1 MRIVQAEKVGNLV
14 DDRGLDLAPELGRRP
29 VPAEKRAGED
39 RDAVR
44 QVSGEVVRPAVE
56 RHALVDAVERVPLRV
71 EPEVAQQARR
81 GLVLDHH
88 GDVVQVG
95 RELGGDPVE
104 GVGDET
110 LELRALHRSL
120 DHPAAAKPRQASEA
134 IQAVQRGHL
143 VGLRERRVVED
154 VVDEVVDGPAEGE
167 DRLADMH
174 ELRGLLADDVDA
186 TEPVRGA
193 LEEQLQHAGAVADDL
208 AARDLAKER
217 LSHLVRH
224 AGARQLL
231 FGLAHHRDLGD
242 GEDAVGEP
250 RALAVHRHAEGMR
263 HGEASLVHRRGGEAR
278 EADHA
283 RADDGERTRDAVEA
297 QDRVA
302 VVDALV
308 VERDRRVA
316 SRPRACGDDD
326 EAGAELAPSTLAVE
340 HLDPVRVEK
349 ARRAEDGRDGVAIE
363 LVLEHLELSRDDGFL
378 APHEVVDGDVLP
390 ECRLDPVQRP
400 LFDAGDVED
409 RLAERLARDGGRV
422 EAVPAERARTVD
434 HRDALAELLAQ
445 IAAEAAPE
453 EALEPALRALLE
465 ESGAHAGA
473 LCLYD
478 PRQNVLRLAAE
489 IGLSDEGCRRLR
501 TVRRGDP
508 AAWDMPLHGLM
519 NGRASLIES
528 AARNRYV
535 PRLVEASASVRTIA
549 CVPLNAGP
557 APVGSLILVATAPRS
572 FGERDVRALEPVLGD
587 LAAMIES
594 TRRHRRRTEMAEA
607 AAVVPTAGMAAA
619 RDQLLADHERL
630 AAEIAARTAEV
641 ERLGSALD
649 AAAADRARLAAD
661 LTGVRRMAEQVT
673 PLTVALAEAERA
685 RARLA
690 EALGAAATERSEQA
704 RGVATLEAARTEAQ
718 QLSEAAR
725 AELASARQVAAEA
738 AAADAASLAEQRRQ
752 VERLE
757 ARLADAE
764 AAAARR
770 VEAARERERAHE
782 RAVEELRATLAHE
795 RRVREEREAAAR
807 GASDGRAELERA
819 HAAADEAA
827 RAHAAANAGG

>member
-1 MRIVQAEKVGNLV
+1 MRIAEAEKVGNLV
-14 DDRGLDLAPELGRRP
+14 DARGLALAPELGRRP
-29 VPAEKRAGED
+29 VPAEERAGED
-39 RDAVR
+39 RDVVR

-56 RHALVDAVERVPLRV
+56 GHALVDAVERVPLRV

-81 GLVLDHH
+81 RLVLDHH

-110 LELRALHRSL
+110 LDLRALHRSL

-167 DRLADMH
+167 DRLADVH

-278 EADHA
+278 EADHVADRIHVRHGGLEVAVHLEQPPTPRPETGALEGEPAGVALTPHGVEELLADDRFAAPGLRDDAVRRLAPDLRHRLAETQRDAQVAHARDQQLGDLRVDEVEDAGARVDQRHLGAEHREHARILAADHA

-316 SRPRACGDDD
+316 RRPRACGDDD

-673 PLTVALAEAERA
+673 PLTAALAEAERA

-690 EALGAAATERSEQA
+690 EALGSAATERSEPA
-704 RGVATLEAARTEAQ
+704 RGL
-718 QLSEAAR
+718 
-725 AELASARQVAAEA
+725 
-738 AAADAASLAEQRRQ
+738 
-752 VERLE
+752 
-757 ARLADAE
+757 
-764 AAAARR
+764 
-770 VEAARERERAHE
+770 
-782 RAVEELRATLAHE
+782 
-795 RRVREEREAAAR
+795 
-807 GASDGRAELERA
+807 
-819 HAAADEAA
+819 
-827 RAHAAANAGG
+827 